1 MTNLNV
7 LSTERLR
14 MLISD
19 TESTLK
25 KLTIELERREFIKQE
40 NEIEHLEEHM
50 KGAELSL
57 TTIRQFL
64 SFLIN
69 DLKHKK

>member
-1 MTNLNV
+1 MTNFNV

-14 MLISD
+14 TLVTD
-19 TESTLK
+19 TEGTLK
-25 KLTIELERREFIKQE
+25 KLTAELERREFLEQE

-57 TTIRQFL
+57 NTIKKFL
-64 SFLIN
+64 AFIIT
-69 DLKHKK
+69 DLHGRK

>member
-1 MTNLNV
+1 MTNFNV

-14 MLISD
+14 TLVTD
-19 TESTLK
+19 TEGTLK
-25 KLTIELERREFIKQE
+25 KLTAELERREFLEQE

-57 TTIRQFL
+57 NTIKKFL
-64 SFLIN
+64 AFIIT
-69 DLKHKK
+69 DLQGRK

>member
-1 MTNLNV
+1 MTDFNV

-14 MLISD
+14 ALIAD
-19 TESTLK
+19 TEGTLK
-25 KLTIELERREFIKQE
+25 KLTEELERREFLAQE

-57 TTIRQFL
+57 STIKKFL
-64 SFLIN
+64 AYLLT
-69 DLKHKK
+69 DLQGRK

>member
-1 MTNLNV
+1 MTNFNV

-14 MLISD
+14 ALITD
-19 TESTLK
+19 TEDTLK
-25 KLTIELERREFIKQE
+25 KLTEELERREFLAQE

-57 TTIRQFL
+57 NTIKKFL
-64 SFLIN
+64 AFIIT
-69 DLKHKK
+69 DLQGRK